1 MDTAT
6 MNAAITVDIPL
17 RALPSQYNQAEMAD
31 NPIKAHVVNETKKM
45 FLVRLRCEGSLRLMK
60 I

>member
-1 MDTAT
+1 

-17 RALPSQYNQAEMAD
+17 RAFPSQYNQAEMAD